1 MTTFIL
7 NSLPNSIWTQKST
20 VTPITARQAK
30 NKLSNEFVSFVGHE
44 STAALYSQVLGV
56 KVDCCRGR
64 FSPQVGDRIVAG
76 LFTPPRRLQEGE
88 KWAEDEILSMPINWV
103 LVQF

>member
-7 NSLPNSIWTQKST
+7 NSLPNSIWSLEST

-44 STAALYSQVLGV
+44 STAALYSQVLGIEI
-56 KVDCCRGR
+56 DCCRGR
-64 FSPQVGDRIVAG
+64 FSPRVGDRIVAG
-76 LFTPPRRLQEGE
+76 LFTPPRRLAPGE
-88 KWAEDEILSMPINWV
+88 LWTESEILSMPINWV